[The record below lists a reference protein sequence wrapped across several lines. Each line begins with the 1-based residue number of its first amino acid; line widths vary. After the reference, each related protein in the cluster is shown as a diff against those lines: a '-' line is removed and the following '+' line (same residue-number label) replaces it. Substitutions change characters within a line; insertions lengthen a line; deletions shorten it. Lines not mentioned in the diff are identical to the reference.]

1 MPRVVHFEIHA
12 DDPERAM
19 RFYSSVF
26 GWEFLEWKGPYEY
39 WVIRT
44 GPDGEPGINGGLVRR
59 DPGGRGRSIIAFVC
73 SIDVPSVDE
82 YAERVTAHGG
92 AIAIPKTALPGVGWL
107 AYARD
112 TEGNIIGLA
121 QEDAEAR

>member
-26 GWEFLEWKGPYEY
+26 GWEFREWKGPYEY
-39 WVIRT
+39 WVVRT
-44 GPDGEPGINGGLVRR
+44 GPDEEPGINGGLMRR
-59 DPGGRGRSIIAFVC
+59 QAAGEATSIIAFVC

-82 YAERVTAHGG
+82 YAARVSAGG
-92 AIAIPKTALPGVGWL
+92 GSIAIPKTALPGVGWL

-112 TEGNIIGLA
+112 TEGNLIGLA
-121 QEDAEAR
+121 QEDPEAR